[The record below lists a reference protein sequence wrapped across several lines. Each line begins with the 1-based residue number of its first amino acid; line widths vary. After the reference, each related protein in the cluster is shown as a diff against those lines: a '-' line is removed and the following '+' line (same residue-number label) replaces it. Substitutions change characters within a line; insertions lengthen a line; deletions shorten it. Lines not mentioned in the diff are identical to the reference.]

1 MRTRSKFGQTLA
13 VGAFALAA
21 SSGASAATITWT
33 DWTSIAAGTA
43 TGNLGGNAVTYTGA
57 NTGGN
62 TTGTFLF
69 GPSTSYVGGVVGN
82 APCTG
87 TTTCVGD
94 IITLTGSQTP
104 TPITLTFASPVT
116 NPIFAIWSLGGN
128 GPASLTFGAGNTPSI
143 QATGPNAQFGF
154 TSLTAA
160 SNVVS
165 GQEGNGTFLLPG
177 TFSSIAFS
185 GSFENFYGL
194 TVGTAGPLTAAIP
207 EPGTYALFAAGLASL
222 FGIRRRQKS
231 I

>member
-1 MRTRSKFGQTLA
+1 MRTRSKLGQTLA
-13 VGAFALAA
+13 IGALALAA

-33 DWTSIAAGTA
+33 DWTTIAAGTA
-43 TGNLGGNAVTYTGA
+43 TGTLGGSAVTYTGA

-62 TTGTFLF
+62 TAGTFLF
-69 GPSTSYVGGVVGN
+69 GPSSTYVGGVVGN

-87 TTTCVGD
+87 TTACLGD
-94 IITLTGSQTP
+94 IVNLTGSQTP

-116 NPIFAIWSLGGN
+116 NPVFAIWSLGGAA
-128 GPASLTFGAGNTPSI
+128 PASLTFAAGSTPSI
-143 QATGPNAQFGF
+143 QSTGTNTTFGF
-154 TSLTAA
+154 GSLTAV
-160 SNVVS
+160 SNVVT

-177 TFSSIAFS
+177 TFSTIAFS

-222 FGIRRRQKS
+222 FGIRRRKKS
-231 I
+231 K